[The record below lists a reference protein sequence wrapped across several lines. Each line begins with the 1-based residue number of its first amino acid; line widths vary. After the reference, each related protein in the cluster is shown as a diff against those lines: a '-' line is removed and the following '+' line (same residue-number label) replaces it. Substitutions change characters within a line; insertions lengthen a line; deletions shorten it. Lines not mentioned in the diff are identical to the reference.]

1 VRYLSL
7 AEVLDLHRLVIS
19 QAGGAEGVLDLGA
32 LESAIAQPRVTFEG
46 LDLHPSIA
54 DKAAALCH
62 SLILNHP
69 FLDGNKRVGHA
80 AMETFLM
87 LNDYEVEATIDES
100 ERLIL
105 DVASGHVSRE
115 QLASWL
121 KQHLAKARGRR

>member
-1 VRYLSL
+1 MCSS
-7 AEVLDLHRLVIS
+7 DLHLLVIS
-19 QAGGAEGVLDLGA
+19 QAGGAERVLNLGA

-46 LDLHPSIA
+46 RDLHPSIA

-87 LNDYEVEATIDES
+87 LNGYEVGASVDES
-100 ERLIL
+100 ERLVL

-115 QLASWL
+115 QLAEWL
-121 KQHLAKARGRR
+121 KKHLAKVRGRR